1 MKLPADL
8 KPSPWQR
15 RGITLALVGVAAVM
29 VGIKVWDYMR
39 NPWTRDAQVR
49 ANVVQ
54 ITTRVSGPIIRLPIR
69 DNQAVKA
76 GQLLFEIDP
85 RTFTEQVNQARAE
98 LDNTRDELESLARQ
112 VDVARAGVKQ
122 AESVVIQRKSALRAS
137 KAQFTDAEVNFRR
150 AAELIRSGSISRKDY
165 DDESATFRVAEARR
179 DEAAAAVLKAE
190 KDLLQAEASLA
201 EAIARLGAPGDANA
215 QLRAAK
221 ATLRDAELN
230 LDFTRVKAPV
240 SGYVTNLNL
249 RLGSQT
255 VANQPALAL
264 LDQNSHWIEA
274 YFRETWIGRV
284 QPGDQ
289 AVVTLMSYPNK
300 PLTGTVES
308 IGWGISKDN
317 GSTGE
322 FLLPNVNPTFE
333 WIRLA
338 QRIPVRIMLDK
349 LPPGVV
355 LRLGSTASVLVKTG
369 SSENPPIP
377 NL

>member
-1 MKLPADL
+1 MKLPAAL
-8 KPSPWQR
+8 TTSPWQR
-15 RGITLALVGVAAVM
+15 KGITLALVGVAGVLVAV
-29 VGIKVWDYMR
+29 KLWDYVR

-98 LDNTRDELESLARQ
+98 LDNTRDDLETLSRE
-112 VDVARAGVKQ
+112 VEVARAGVKQ
-122 AESVVIQRKSALRAS
+122 AESVVVQQKSALRAS
-137 KAQFTDAEVNFRR
+137 EAQFTDSQVNFRR
-150 AAELIRSGSISRKDY
+150 SSELIRSGSISRKDY
-165 DDESATFRVAEARR
+165 DDETANFRVAEARR

-190 KDLLQAEASLA
+190 RDLLQAEASLA
-201 EAIARLGAPGDANA
+201 QAIARRGAPGEANA

-221 ATLRDAELN
+221 AAQRDAELN
-230 LDFTRVKAPV
+230 LEFTRVKAPV

-300 PLTGTVES
+300 PLKGRVES

-322 FLLPNVNPTFE
+322 FLLPNVSPTFE

-338 QRIPVRIMLDK
+338 QRIPVRIKLDP

-355 LRLGSTASVLVKTG
+355 LRLGSTASVLVRTG
-369 SSENPPIP
+369 TSGR
-377 NL
+377 